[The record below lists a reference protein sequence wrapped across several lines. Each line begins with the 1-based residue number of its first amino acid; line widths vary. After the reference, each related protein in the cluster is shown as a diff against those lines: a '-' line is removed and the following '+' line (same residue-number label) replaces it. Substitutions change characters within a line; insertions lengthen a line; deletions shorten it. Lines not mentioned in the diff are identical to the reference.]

1 MSNVNA
7 VFSTRRVWRMALTL
21 LGLAGCGQGAPV
33 AMPDW
38 TTRLPPGTVQRNWS
52 DSAPGQAMTRVFVAR
67 RAALADGASDRLSQS
82 LQLQAPQDLDM
93 AHVQAFVDQALG
105 KGWAASNWQGEGH
118 AASAWQ
124 RGEQAVLLVWNQPSQ
139 ANAHRLIQLAATPAR

>member
-1 MSNVNA
+1 M
-7 VFSTRRVWRMALTL
+7 STRRAWLAAVPAV
-21 LGLAGCGQGAPV
+21 LGLVGCGQGASM

-38 TTRLPPGTVQRNWS
+38 TTPLPPGTVQRNWS
-52 DSAPGQAMTRVFVAR
+52 DSATGQAMTRVFIAR
-67 RAALADGASDRLSQS
+67 RAALADGASERLSQS

-93 AHVQAFVDQALG
+93 ASVQAFVGQALG
-105 KGWAASNWQGEGH
+105 KGWAASHWQGEGH

>member
-7 VFSTRRVWRMALTL
+7 VVSTRRAWLMAITL
-21 LGLAGCGQGAPV
+21 LGFAGCGQGAA

-38 TTRLPPGTVQRNWS
+38 STRLPPGTVQRNWA
-52 DSAPGQAMTRVFVAR
+52 DSAAGQAMTRVSIAR
-67 RAALADGASDRLSQS
+67 RAALADGAGDHLTQS

-93 AHVQAFVDQALG
+93 GSVKAFVEQALG
-105 KGWAASNWQGEGH
+105 KGWDASHWQGDGH

-139 ANAHRLIQLAATPAR
+139 ANAQRLIQLTATPAR

>member
-7 VFSTRRVWRMALTL
+7 VFSTRRACLMAFTL
-21 LGLAGCGQGAPV
+21 LGLAGCGQSAAV

-38 TTRLPPGTVQRNWS
+38 STRLPPGTVQRTWA
-52 DSAPGQAMTRVFVAR
+52 DSAAGQALTRVFIAR
-67 RAALADGASDRLSQS
+67 RAVLADGAGDHLSQS
-82 LQLQAPQDLDM
+82 LQLQALQDLDM
-93 AHVQAFVDQALG
+93 GSVQAFVNQALG
-105 KGWAASNWQGEGH
+105 KGWAAGNWQGDGH

>member
-1 MSNVNA
+1 M
-7 VFSTRRVWRMALTL
+7 STRRAWLVAVTAV
-21 LGLAGCGQGAPV
+21 LGLAGCGQDATT

-38 TTRLPPGTVQRNWS
+38 STQLPTGTVQRNWA
-52 DSAPGQAMTRVFVAR
+52 DSAAGQAMARVFIAR
-67 RAALADGASDRLSQS
+67 RAVLADGVGERLNQS

-93 AHVQAFVDQALG
+93 ASVQAFVDQALG
-105 KGWAASNWQGEGH
+105 KGWAASNWQGDGH

-139 ANAHRLIQLAATPAR
+139 ANAHRLIQLTATPAR

>member
-7 VFSTRRVWRMALTL
+7 VVSTRRAWLMEITL
-21 LGLAGCGQGAPV
+21 LGLAGCSQGAA

-52 DSAPGQAMTRVFVAR
+52 DSATGQAMTRVFIAR
-67 RAALADGASDRLSQS
+67 RAALADGASERLSQS

-93 AHVQAFVDQALG
+93 ASVQAFVDQALG

-124 RGEQAVLLVWNQPSQ
+124 RGEQAVLLVWNQPAQ